1 LDDADH
7 LLLVE
12 DDARYVGDVL
22 AAWAGRYL
30 PARVDA
36 TTTGAAAPEDGRSF
50 TRTGADGYLTE
61 IRAGGHALLAD
72 EPLSV
77 GGTGRGPTPYDLLA
91 ASLGACT
98 SMTLRMYAS
107 RKGWPLEEATV
118 RLTHEK
124 IHVQDEEACANREA
138 RMDVLEREIT
148 LEGPLDSDQSARLL
162 EIADRCPVHRTLSA
176 GVVIKTRA
184 AELPED

>member
-1 LDDADH
+1 
-7 LLLVE
+7 
-12 DDARYVGDVL
+12 
-22 AAWAGRYL
+22 
-30 PARVDA
+30 
-36 TTTGAAAPEDGRSF
+36 
-50 TRTGADGYLTE
+50 
-61 IRAGGHALLAD
+61 
-72 EPLSV
+72 
-77 GGTGRGPTPYDLLA
+77 
-91 ASLGACT
+91 
-98 SMTLRMYAS
+98 MTLRMYAS